1 MDSYFYAYVKD
12 NECNIYEDGIAIIEW
27 WMNAIDKKRT
37 FLQKINDFELNELV
51 ASFIAIVLVIV
62 FVSLLL
68 FSGVDKAKEIL
79 PLFSMVLGYYFGQSK
94 K

>member
-1 MDSYFYAYVKD
+1 
-12 NECNIYEDGIAIIEW
+12 
-27 WMNAIDKKRT
+27 MNAIDKKRT